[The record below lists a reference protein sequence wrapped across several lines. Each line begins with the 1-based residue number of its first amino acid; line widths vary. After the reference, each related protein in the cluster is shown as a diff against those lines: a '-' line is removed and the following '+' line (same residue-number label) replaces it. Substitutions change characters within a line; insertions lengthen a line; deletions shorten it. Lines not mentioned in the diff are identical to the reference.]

1 MFNYK
6 EAKANAR
13 AKVKQHYVIFIIT
26 LLLASFIGSGYA
38 SSLSSIR
45 SENTSIELA
54 DAVTIYELMTNQ
66 DAKADDLVDTI
77 KDSNEKTDKKI
88 GQLEIGYTNGVLA
101 GVANSVTSG
110 SVFVIIYTAITS
122 LLGDGDIWAKVGIV
136 IAAILMSLGAIFIR
150 DSFRITY
157 KRIFLEGYNYK
168 EVKTNRFA
176 FLFKVHKVVK
186 ATITTLI
193 TEIFTYLW
201 FATIVGGPI
210 NVYAYSQVHYITA
223 ENPDISPMQ
232 AIKLSRRMMKG
243 HKWELFKYE
252 FPFVLWL
259 ILDTLTL
266 GLSGILFSNAYY
278 EAFKVEYYVYVRKLA
293 IDNKLEGYE
302 LLNDKYLYENAPE
315 ELLNAN
321 YADVLAN
328 KEIEVTYPEIK
339 GFKGFLAHNF
349 GIVLKYDEVSEQYHQ
364 AMVEEYE
371 YELYKDIFHY
381 EDYPT
386 RLCPNKEPEGKKK
399 ELILAANR
407 QYALTTIVLIFFIFS
422 LIGWLWE
429 VSLHLVNDGTFVNR
443 GVLHGPWL
451 PVYGSGVCLIL
462 LILYRFRKNITLEF
476 FSAIVLC
483 GFVEYFT
490 SLYLELTKGMRWWD
504 YSGYFLN
511 LDGRICA
518 EGLLVFGLGGIAA
531 VYLVAPLIDNRLRK
545 VKPVILTVLSVV
557 LLVCFVG
564 DSIYSKD
571 HPNTGKGITDYDT
584 TAYVLIKDKIC

>member
-1 MFNYK
+1 MFDYK
-6 EAKANAR
+6 QAKANAR
-13 AKVKQHYVIFIIT
+13 AKVKEHYVIFIIT
-26 LLLASFIGSGYA
+26 LLLASFIGSAYA
-38 SSLSSIR
+38 SSLSAVR
-45 SENTSIELA
+45 SESTGISMV
-54 DAVTIYELMTNQ
+54 DATTIYELISDQNE
-66 DAKADDLVDTI
+66 KADELVDSI
-77 KDSNEKTDKKI
+77 EDYNEKNDTKV
-88 GQLEIGYTNGVLA
+88 GQLQIGYTRGVLA
-101 GVANSVTSG
+101 GLANNITSG
-110 SVFVIIYTAITS
+110 SIFVILYNAFTK
-122 LLGDGDIWAKVGIV
+122 LLGDGDIWAKVAIV
-136 IAAILMSLGAIFIR
+136 VAAVLMSLGAIFIR
-150 DSFRITY
+150 DSYRITY

-186 ATITTLI
+186 ATMTVLL
-193 TEIFTYLW
+193 TEVFTYLW
-201 FATIVGGPI
+201 YLTIIGGPI
-210 NVYAYSQVHYITA
+210 MTYAYSQVHYITA
-223 ENPDISPMQ
+223 ENPDISPIE
-232 AIKLSRRMMKG
+232 AIRLSKKMMKG

-259 ILDTLTL
+259 VLDMFTL

-293 IDNKLEGYE
+293 IENKIEGYE
-302 LLNDKYLYENAPE
+302 YFNDEYLYENAPMDK
-315 ELLNAN
+315 LNIV
-321 YADVLAN
+321 YCDVLAN
-328 KEIEVTYPEIK
+328 KEIKVEYPEIK

-364 AMVEEYE
+364 AMIEEYE
-371 YELYKDIFHY
+371 YELYKDIFHF
-381 EDYPT
+381 EDYPS
-386 RLCPNKEPEGKKK
+386 RLCPNREPEGKKR
-399 ELILAANR
+399 EFILAANR
-407 QYALTTIVLIFFIFS
+407 LYSLTTIILIFFIFS

-476 FSAIVLC
+476 ISAIVLC

-531 VYLVAPLIDNRLRK
+531 VYLVAPLIDNRLKK
-545 VKPVILTVLSVV
+545 VKPIILTVLSVI
-557 LLVCFVG
+557 LLVCFIG
-564 DSIYSKD
+564 DSIYSKKN
-571 HPNTGKGITDYDT
+571 PNTGKGITDYDT
-584 TAYVLIKDKIC
+584 SAYVNEVSQC